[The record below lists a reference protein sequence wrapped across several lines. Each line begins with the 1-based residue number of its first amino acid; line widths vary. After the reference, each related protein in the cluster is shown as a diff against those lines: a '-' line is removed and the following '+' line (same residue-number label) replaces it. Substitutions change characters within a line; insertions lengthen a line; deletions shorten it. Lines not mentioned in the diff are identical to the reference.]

1 MRSLVASV
9 LLLVALCASAQETRD
24 DATFA
29 AWKQQNAA
37 AVSEFHAHL
46 ATLELHTVVELA
58 QLLRSASSWQEC
70 SAEPYAVPPQ
80 EQWQSVES
88 VLRLLKELTEKQIL
102 GSFVVHSAYRNQDL
116 NKCAGG
122 APGSAHLRSF
132 AVDLT
137 PTGSEDVTAKLCS
150 FWREQGRTW
159 RMGFSRYPSGR
170 LHIDTS
176 GYRTW
181 GSDHTGRSAVC
192 SAA

>member
-1 MRSLVASV
+1 M
-9 LLLVALCASAQETRD
+9 
-24 DATFA
+24 FA
-29 AWKQQNAA
+29 AWKQQNAD
-37 AVSEFHAHL
+37 AVAEFHSHL
-46 ATLELHTVVELA
+46 ATLELHTVVELV

-70 SAEPYAVPPQ
+70 SAEPYAVPPR

-122 APGSAHLRSF
+122 ASGSAHLRSF
-132 AVDLT
+132 AIDLT